1 MDTFGIVKLLLVTVA
16 FENRVSP
23 PSKQSNA
30 VSIIKPGKPESLHS
44 CLF

>member
-1 MDTFGIVKLLLVTVA
+1 MNTLDAIKILLVTVA